1 MSSAITTNVDYFW
14 FIGNA
19 TREQAERFVETH
31 GAGTFVARYKQDDQ
45 ERQIVLTWQSNMA
58 MRIVHLVV
66 ALKNDIGWHVV
77 SDARRSYASLHALIC
92 DQPEVLVDER
102 AVATPSDY
110 DDLSRL
116 VAESRARMIVPAT
129 TSAATT
135 VTRIYDTTM
144 NVTSNQADTAAAAA
158 DDCLAPLPFS
168 PHLPLSRSA
177 DAFVV
182 RENDV
187 QLCEQLGEGAFGVVY
202 RGIWQ
207 HDVVA
212 VKMLKVAP
220 LGSGDSARL
229 PAKRAK
235 LIGDFCAE
243 IRRMAAIPAHE
254 NVLLLYGQTTFA
266 RQPDVVAA
274 IVEYCEGGSL
284 ASLVYNPQC
293 ALPLADQLSIAAKA
307 ASGVLHLHRNSIV
320 HRDIAARNVLL
331 KSKRAPYG
339 VKVAD
344 FGLSRQI
351 DPNASEQRSSSPQP
365 LEWMAPESFGG
376 IYSKF
381 SDSYMFGMLLYEI
394 FERKRPWGDADR
406 GIDGIRALVV
416 GERERPPVRAAPPD
430 VAQLMQQCWHATPH
444 ARIGIAEIKRQIESH
459 REAMPLAPLSLPV
472 APAAPYR
479 ATNEF
484 RNQLWGACACGD
496 CDEYYRPVEGAKCD
510 FCGCVVLQHT
520 KLPLETQAASSL
532 SPPIVLAPYVEPQ
545 TTSP

>member
-1 MSSAITTNVDYFW
+1 MTDNRTPIRTDVNYFW

-31 GAGTFVARYKQDDQ
+31 GAGTFVARYKQQQQQQTTKQ
-45 ERQIVLTWQSNMA
+45 ERDIVLTWQSNTA
-58 MRIVHLVV
+58 LRIVHVVV
-66 ALKNDIGWHVV
+66 ALNDTGWHVV
-77 SDARRSYASLHALIC
+77 SDARRSYASLHALIR

-116 VAESRARMIVPAT
+116 VGATVAQQQQQQQTHVDGVAASTASTSSSRV
-129 TSAATT
+129 
-135 VTRIYDTTM
+135 YDTLAM
-144 NVTSNQADTAAAAA
+144 NVTTVRHNTTGCDGG
-158 DDCLAPLPFS
+158 DLASLTFAS
-168 PHLPLSRSA
+168 RLPLTRSA
-177 DAFVV
+177 D
-182 RENDV
+182 DV

-212 VKMLKVAP
+212 VKMLKVAV
-220 LGSGDSARL
+220 A
-229 PAKRAK
+229 PAANKRAK
-235 LIGDFCAE
+235 LIADFCAE

-293 ALPLADQLSIAAKA
+293 ALPLADQLGIAAKA

-331 KSKRAPYG
+331 KSTRAPYG

-406 GIDGIRALVV
+406 GVDGIRALVV

-444 ARIGIAEIKRQIESH
+444 ARIGIAEIKRQLESH
-459 REAMPLAPLSLPV
+459 RLEAMAPAPAPAV
-472 APAAPYR
+472 APER

-484 RNQLWGACACGD
+484 RNQLWGACACGN

-510 FCGCVVLQHT
+510 FCGCVVLQHAR
-520 KLPLETQAASSL
+520 LETPATP
-532 SPPIVLAPYVEPQ
+532 SPATVLAPYIEPKVRQ
-545 TTSP
+545 